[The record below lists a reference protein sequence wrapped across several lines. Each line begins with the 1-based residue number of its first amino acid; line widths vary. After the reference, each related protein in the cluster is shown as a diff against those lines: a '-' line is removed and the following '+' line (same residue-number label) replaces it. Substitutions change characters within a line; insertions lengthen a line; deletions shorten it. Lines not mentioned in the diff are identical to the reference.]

1 MIADTKAS
9 SGPPGIP
16 WEKYVADARAL
27 FLATSS
33 AGPAAMQAWTTAWC
47 SWAMSVARTNHQLA
61 RRWNSIIEDPGQ
73 GATVLDLMRGDY
85 KQYLLE
91 IGGIPER
98 AVLEFLQAMSESTGG
113 MRADVRSANEEF
125 VAAAEE
131 VATAVTDAFSQIA
144 ATSEA
149 QAAATGKPEPTTK
162 YITVRAPAPAAAAP
176 VQLVELQQ
184 KLARL
189 KTARTRLGKISEPPA
204 R

>member
-1 MIADTKAS
+1 MIAETKAG
-9 SGPPGIP
+9 SGTPGIP

-27 FLATSS
+27 FLATAG

-47 SWAMSVARTNHQLA
+47 SWAMSVARTNGQLA
-61 RRWNSIIEDPGQ
+61 RRWNSIIEDPSQ

-144 ATSEA
+144 ETSEA
-149 QAAATGKPEPTTK
+149 QAAATGKPEPTTTYK
-162 YITVRAPAPAAAAP
+162 AGLTPAPAAAAP

-184 KLARL
+184 KLSRL
-189 KTARTRLGKISEPPA
+189 KTARARLGKSSERPA